1 MDKYKLIDSLSAVDS
16 LLNVIMS
23 DIEKCAPI
31 VMDYSNEDRPNKSTV
46 FVRFRHAKAIL
57 QDVMSQFKPDVPSD
71 GWTEQ
76 DEANLC
82 QMVCL
87 CNLWQVGNKTTLL
100 PKRSCEMREWLHAK
114 FPNAERYK
122 RPRVPIELMTW
133 DEWVASNEE
142 LNNED

>member
-1 MDKYKLIDSLSAVDS
+1 MTREKLIDSLSAVDS

-31 VMDYSNEDRPNKSTV
+31 VMDYCNEDRPNKSSI

-57 QDVMSQFKPDVPSD
+57 QDVMAQFKPDVPSG

-76 DEANLC
+76 DEANLS
-82 QMVCL
+82 QLVCL

-122 RPRVPIELMTW
+122 RPRVPMELMTW

-142 LNNED
+142 FNNED

>member
-1 MDKYKLIDSLSAVDS
+1 MTREKLIDRLSAVDS

-31 VMDYSNEDRPNKSTV
+31 VMDYRNEDRPNKSSV

-57 QDVMSQFKPDVPSD
+57 QTVMEQFKQDVPSD
-71 GWTEQ
+71 GWNEQ
-76 DEANLC
+76 DDANLS
-82 QMVCL
+82 QLVCL

-122 RPRVPIELMTW
+122 RPRIPMELMTW
-133 DEWVASNEE
+133 DEWVESNKEN
-142 LNNED
+142 NNE

>member
-1 MDKYKLIDSLSAVDS
+1 MTREKLIDRLSAVDS

-31 VMDYSNEDRPNKSTV
+31 VMDYCNEDRPNKSSV

-57 QDVMSQFKPDVPSD
+57 QSVMSSCDERNEKDE
-71 GWTEQ
+71 WTEQ
-76 DEANLC
+76 DDENLS
-82 QMVCL
+82 QLVCL

-122 RPRVPIELMTW
+122 RPRVPMELMTW
-133 DEWVASNEE
+133 DEWVSSK
-142 LNNED
+142 EDEQ

>member
-1 MDKYKLIDSLSAVDS
+1 MIDSLSAVDS

-31 VMDYSNEDRPNKSTV
+31 VMDYCNEDRPSKSSII
-46 FVRFRHAKAIL
+46 VRFRYAKAIL
-57 QDVMSQFKPDVPSD
+57 QDVMAKFPSD

-76 DEANLC
+76 DEANLS
-82 QMVCL
+82 QLVCL
-87 CNLWQVGNKTTLL
+87 CNLWQVGNNTTLL

-122 RPRVPIELMTW
+122 RPRVPMELMTW

-142 LNNED
+142 FNNED

>member
-31 VMDYSNEDRPNKSTV
+31 VMDYRNEDRPNKSSI

-57 QDVMSQFKPDVPSD
+57 QDVMEQFKPDAPSN

-82 QMVCL
+82 QLVCL

-114 FPNAERYK
+114 FPNAERYN
-122 RPRVPIELMTW
+122 RPRVPMELMTW
-133 DEWVASNEE
+133 DEWVASNKEN
-142 LNNED
+142 NNE